1 MTPEDLLRE
10 LEPLTHDRRMRRMV
24 EVGAASSV

>member
-24 EVGAASSV
+24 EVGGG